1 MVKAKNMRP
10 TRKGDSHFAAK
21 RRSFVGLT
29 FKHLLQALRML
40 FGSEI
45 VNYQAVSDVG
55 NALLNRN
62 QDPSKSWRVG
72 VRGTGR

>member
-1 MVKAKNMRP
+1 MVKAENMRP
-10 TRKGDSHFAAK
+10 TRKGDSHFADT

-29 FKHLLQALRML
+29 FKHLLQALRTF

-45 VNYQAVSDVG
+45 VNYYAVSDVD

-62 QDPSKSWRVG
+62 
-72 VRGTGR
+72 